1 MSRRALIFDVL
12 GLGVWIVLL
21 FLELVFIQD
30 MFFAVISVIGVFVF
44 AALLG
49 RDARRA
55 RGASA

>member
-1 MSRRALIFDVL
+1 MGRRALIFDVL
-12 GLGVWIVLL
+12 GLGVWILIL

-30 MFFAVISVIGVFVF
+30 MIITVISIIGVFVF

-55 RGASA
+55 RGAST